1 MVTSIQERVTLNNGI
16 AMPWLGLGVWMG
28 KPEDGDHIE
37 QAVEAALALGYRS
50 IDTAALYGNE
60 SGVGRA
66 IKASGVPREN
76 IFVTTKVWNDDH
88 GYDQTLRAFEAS
100 RRKLDLDVV
109 DLYLVHWPISG
120 KYAETWRALERLYA
134 EGAVRAI
141 GVSNFQVRH
150 LQHILERSDVVPA
163 VNQVEYHPRLTQVPL
178 RTFCEEKGIRLEA
191 WSPLMV
197 GRVLDEPVV
206 RELAATYGKTPAQV
220 VLRWDLQH
228 GVVTIPK
235 SIRPER
241 IAENAGIFDFALSP
255 ADMARLDALNRD
267 ERCGPD
273 PDQF

>member
-28 KPEDGDHIE
+28 KPEDGEHIE

-66 IKASGVPREN
+66 IKASGVPRED

-197 GRVLDEPVV
+197 GRVLDEPIV

>member
-1 MVTSIQERVTLNNGI
+1 MVTSIQDRVTLNNGI

-28 KPEDGDHIE
+28 KPEDGEHIE
-37 QAVEAALALGYRS
+37 QAVETALALGYRS
-50 IDTAALYGNE
+50 IDTAALYDNE
-60 SGVGRA
+60 PGVGRA
-66 IKASGVPREN
+66 IKASGVPRED

-88 GYDQTLRAFEAS
+88 GYDRTLRAFEAS
-100 RRKLDLDVV
+100 RRKLDLEVI

-141 GVSNFQVRH
+141 GVSNFQIRH
-150 LQHILERSDVVPA
+150 LQDIMGRSDIVPA

-206 RELAATYGKTPAQV
+206 RELAAAYGKTPAQV

-255 ADMARLDALNRD
+255 ADMAKLDALNRD

-273 PDQF
+273 PDRF